1 MRIEFDP
8 PKNKTN
14 IRERGLDFELAADF
28 DFDSAVI
35 QLDSRKA
42 YPELRYVAVGYLAQ
56 RLHVLCFTPVPG
68 GIRVISFRKANLREV
83 KSHGQNHTT
92 DE

>member
-1 MRIEFDP
+1 MRIEFNP
-8 PKNKTN
+8 AKNKAN
-14 IRERGLDFELAADF
+14 IQERGLDFELAADF
-28 DFDSAVI
+28 DFDSALI
-35 QLDSRKA
+35 LPDTRKA